1 MMPRRILHTA
11 EVLYSPDG
19 GDPRTDQGVL
29 VDEDGKVLAIA
40 STSQLQGEADERRD
54 HQLLMPGVLNA
65 HIHLTDAGRK
75 STVPGGEGLVA
86 WVRNLMRARD
96 GNRTEEEQ
104 DADIL
109 TTLKEMIGRGTV
121 AVGEVV
127 NHPRT
132 VKLIVDSGIHC
143 RLIHELIGF
152 SEERAEEK
160 ITFAEKLYADVEWSE
175 QLRHALGVHA
185 PYSVS
190 FALMEAI
197 ELWSRERGS
206 YVYQHLAEDPAERDL
221 YERGEGEWVQ
231 FLKEIGSWD
240 ETFQPPGISPI
251 AYYDARG
258 FLSDRF
264 VAVHLADA
272 RAEEIRLLASR
283 GVKVILSPTSNL
295 HITGLLPPVRQMVEE
310 GMTLALGTDGRGSNP
325 SMDVFDE
332 ARFLYSHFPDLP
344 AGTLLRA
351 LTLGG
356 AEVLGFPQLGRVAV
370 GTRPGLVSV
379 ESMGKTIN
387 PEHLEDSIFSAETAV
402 TSIYSD
408 SE

>member
-1 MMPRRILHTA
+1 MMPTRILHTA
-11 EVLYSPDG
+11 EVLYSPDEEVL
-19 GDPRTDQGVL
+19 RTNQGLL
-29 VDEDGKVLAIA
+29 VDESGKVLAIA
-40 STSQLQGEADERRD
+40 PTSQLLGEADERHD

-75 STVPGGEGLVA
+75 SLVPGGEGLVA
-86 WVRNLMRARD
+86 WVKNLMRARD
-96 GNRTEEEQ
+96 DNRTEEERE
-104 DADIL
+104 ADIL
-109 TTLKEMIGRGTV
+109 QTLEEMIHQGTV

-127 NHPRT
+127 NHSRT
-132 VKLIVDSGIHC
+132 VKPIVDSGIHC

-160 ITFAEKLYADVEWSE
+160 ITSAESLYADVEWSE

-190 FALMEAI
+190 FALMKRI
-197 ELWSRERGS
+197 ESWSRERGS

-231 FLKEIGSWD
+231 ALKEIGSWD
-240 ETFQPPGISPI
+240 EKFQPPGISPI

-258 FLSDRF
+258 FLSERF
-264 VAVHLADA
+264 VAVHLTDA
-272 RAEEIRLLASR
+272 RPEEIRLLASR

-295 HITGLLPPVRQMVEE
+295 HITGLLPPVRQIVEE

-332 ARFLYSHFPDLP
+332 ARLLYQHFPDLP

-351 LTLGG
+351 LTSGG
-356 AEVLGFPQLGRVAV
+356 AEVLGFSELGRLRV
-370 GTRPGLVSV
+370 GTRPGLVSA
-379 ESMGKTIN
+379 ESRGGTIN
-387 PEHLEDSIFSAETAV
+387 PERLEDSIFNAD
-402 TSIYSD
+402 TSITPIYID
-408 SE
+408 